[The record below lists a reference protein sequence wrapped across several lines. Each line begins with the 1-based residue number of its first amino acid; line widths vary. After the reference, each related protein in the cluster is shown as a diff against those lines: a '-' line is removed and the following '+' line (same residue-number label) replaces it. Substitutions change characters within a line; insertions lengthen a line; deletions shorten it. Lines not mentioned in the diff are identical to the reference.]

1 MVLGS
6 IGSLL
11 AQRNPSGGG
20 GVAPLLLLV
29 VMGLFFYFLLI
40 RPQQRRTRQQRM
52 LIESIEVGDEVLT
65 IGGIFGTV
73 RRLEDDRVTIEVAPG
88 ADLQFARSAIARRI
102 EPADEYE
109 DGEGQGEEEE
119 REAGS
124 SS

>member
-6 IGSLL
+6 VGSLL

-20 GVAPLLLLV
+20 GLAPLLLLV

-73 RRLEDDRVTIEVAPG
+73 RRLNDDRVTIEVSPG
-88 ADLQFARSAIARRI
+88 MDLQFARSAIARRL
-102 EPADEYE
+102 EAPDESYNDE
-109 DGEGQGEEEE
+109 DQAEEEE
-119 REAGS
+119 RDAGGS
-124 SS
+124 S